1 MIITLLREWKSAQLI
16 KHHRSWPCCRRT
28 EAIME
33 IEPVAVGDRALASDR
48 EGSGSFIMPKM
59 PMAAIELRYFGGGR
73 G

>member
-1 MIITLLREWKSAQLI
+1 
-16 KHHRSWPCCRRT
+16 
-28 EAIME
+28 ME
-33 IEPVAVGDRALASDR
+33 IEPVAVGDRALASGR